1 METLMLDPLF
11 PLLIEP
17 EDLPPDLDPNCV
29 RLVDLSTA
37 EQYAQAHIPGAV
49 HLTPAR
55 ITSGLPVPGLLPD
68 REALQHLL
76 GELGHHDGLH
86 YIVYDDEG
94 GGWAG
99 RFIWL
104 LDAVSHPHYS
114 YINGGLKAW
123 LEDGHPTEQNPS
135 TVEPTTPELQID
147 PGPSITLQA
156 LQTELSNPELVVW
169 DARSPAEYRGEK
181 AFSKKGG
188 HIPGAINFEWTEGM
202 DPQRGLRLRSDLAE
216 RLKSQGITQD
226 KQIITHC
233 QTHHRSGFTYLAAK
247 ILGFPRV
254 RAYPGSWSEWGN
266 HPNTPV
272 ES

>member
-11 PLLIEP
+11 PLLLEP
-17 EDLPPDLDPNCV
+17 ENLPCDLDPSVV
-29 RLVDLSTA
+29 RLVDLSAT
-37 EQYAQAHIPGAV
+37 EQYAKAHIPGAV
-49 HLTPAR
+49 HLVPAR
-55 ITSGLPVPGLLPD
+55 ITSAPPIPGLLPTL
-68 REALQHLL
+68 EQLQQLL

-104 LDAVSHPHYS
+104 LDAVGHPHYS

-123 LEDGHPTEQNPS
+123 IEDGYSTENTPRTVAPTAPQ
-135 TVEPTTPELQID
+135 LHID
-147 PGPSITLQA
+147 PAPSISLDE
-156 LQTELSNPELVVW
+156 LRKELSNSEVVVW

-188 HIPGAINFEWTEGM
+188 HIPGAINFEWTAGM

-216 RLKSQGITQD
+216 RLKSQGITRD
-226 KQIITHC
+226 KQIVTHC

-247 ILGFPRV
+247 ILGFPSV

-266 HPNTPV
+266 HPDTPV
-272 ES
+272 ET